1 MPSIELR
8 LADIGSEQWGL
19 VTTAQARDAGA
30 TTQQIAR
37 MANAG
42 DLVRLSH
49 GVYRLAGNPV
59 HRHEDLRVAWLG
71 LEPTRLAGERL
82 TDDVLDVVSH
92 RSAAVIHQFGDL
104 DADVME
110 FTVGRRRQTRRDDV
124 RIHRGT
130 VTRDEV
136 LLVEGLPA
144 TDALRTVADLAVA
157 GIDRGHLATI
167 VRDAMLKHDVDAERL
182 AAALAP
188 YARRYGMGTGD
199 GRGLVSV
206 MLREAGVPRSAVE
219 VAARADTAAL
229 AAAMSNE
236 SRRGIMPH
244 LDPKVWRSVTP
255 QFDPAELQRRGRL
268 EQPRDDNEEDER
280 G

>member
-1 MPSIELR
+1 MPPVELR

-19 VTTAQARDAGA
+19 VTTAQARVAGV

-37 MANAG
+37 MAKAG

-49 GVYRLAGNPV
+49 GVYRLAGSPV
-59 HRHEDLRVAWLG
+59 DRHEDLRVAWLG
-71 LEPTRLAGERL
+71 LEPARLAAERL
-82 TDDVLDVVSH
+82 TDDLLDVVSH

-124 RIHRGT
+124 RIYRGT
-130 VTRDEV
+130 VPRDEV
-136 LLVEGLPA
+136 LLVEGLP
-144 TDALRTVADLAVA
+144 TTSALRTVGDLAAA

-167 VRDAMLKHDVDAERL
+167 VRDAMLKHNVDPERL
-182 AAALAP
+182 AAALAR

-206 MLREAGVPRSAVE
+206 MLKEAGVPRSAVD
-219 VAARADTAAL
+219 VAARADTATL
-229 AAAMSNE
+229 AAAMSSE
-236 SRRGIMPH
+236 AWRSIIPR
-244 LDPKVWRSVTP
+244 LDPEVLRVIVADHSP
-255 QFDPAELQRRGRL
+255 SSAP
-268 EQPRDDNEEDER
+268 PSC
-280 G
+280 